1 MVRKKNKIVVEPFD
15 DIRIIG
21 INSHL
26 EDYKLAWYINNV
38 LKINLVKYSDIVNED
53 GQPFSFYLYDGGEN
67 SNAFNLVA
75 LSNGEAKWMKMA
87 LPTDYLIVIRNFIT
101 DENYQSVM
109 SKIKQ
114 IPGVIVVYN
123 VDIEHTKKIDN
134 LLEDIEM
141 HEIELIKSRE

>member
-38 LKINLVKYSDIVNED
+38 LKINLLKYSDIINED

-67 SNAFNLVA
+67 SNAFNLVE
-75 LSNGEAKWMKMA
+75 LSNGESKWMKMA

-101 DENYQSVM
+101 EESYQALI

-114 IPGVIVVYN
+114 IPGVILVYN
-123 VDIEHTKKIDN
+123 VDIEKTKKIDN
-134 LLEDIEM
+134 LLEDIEI
-141 HEIELIKSRE
+141 HEIELIKSRN

>member
-1 MVRKKNKIVVEPFD
+1 MVRRKNKIVVEPFD

-26 EDYKLAWYINNV
+26 EDYKLAWHINNV
-38 LKINLVKYSDIVNED
+38 LKINLIKYSDIINED

-67 SNAFNLVA
+67 SNAFNLVG
-75 LSNGEAKWMKMA
+75 LVNEEAKWIKLP

-101 DENYQSVM
+101 EDSYQAIT

-114 IPGVIVVYN
+114 IPGVILVYN
-123 VDIEHTKKIDN
+123 VDVEKTRKIDN
-134 LLEDIEM
+134 LLEDIEI
-141 HEIELIKSRE
+141 HEIELVKVRD

>member
-1 MVRKKNKIVVEPFD
+1 MVKKKNKIVVEPFD

-26 EDYKLAWYINNV
+26 EDYKLAWHINNV
-38 LKINLVKYSDIVNED
+38 LKINLIKYSDIINED

-67 SNAFNLVA
+67 SNAFNLVG
-75 LSNGEAKWMKMA
+75 LVNEEAKWIKLP

-101 DENYQSVM
+101 EDSYQAIT

-114 IPGVIVVYN
+114 IPGVILVYN
-123 VDIEHTKKIDN
+123 VDVEKTRKIDN
-134 LLEDIEM
+134 LLEDIEI
-141 HEIELIKSRE
+141 HEIELVKVRD